1 MLEGYLFSGLYAI
14 ICLALAFLLYKLGVS
29 KKITRKIVHIL
40 VGFEW
45 AILYYFMGASW
56 QFLSVCL
63 AFSLILLIAH
73 RKNLM
78 PMISSDGDNSPGT
91 VYYGLAMSVM
101 ATVTLFLPNM
111 ILPFGIG
118 VCCTSL
124 GDGLAGLLGQC
135 VDAKWNIKVYKKKTI
150 VGIIANFT
158 VCFASAMLFKHI
170 FEMPLSVW
178 HCLAI
183 AVLATQ
189 LELFTGRGLDNITIT
204 IGTSFLTYLF
214 IAVESIGNYLL
225 PILLS
230 PLIIVFAIEKKALTK
245 DGVAAAILIDIIISI
260 TLGNVGFLILLAFFI
275 GGIFT
280 DKIKKSCKKT
290 GQNENKKNECRNS
303 VQVLANSLAA
313 VVCSVLYFITD
324 KRVFLVAFVAAFA
337 EALADTSASGIG
349 ALSNKAFDPF
359 RMKRCPPGLSGGM
372 SWIGTLSSLVGSA
385 LISLIAVAFGT
396 ITFNE
401 AIIVTLAG
409 FLGGVF
415 DSFLGSLLQV
425 KYRCPTCN
433 AIVEKKEH
441 CGKPTLKHSGLVFVT
456 NNSVNLLGTVFA
468 VLVSIALLI

>member
-1 MLEGYLFSGLYAI
+1 MFSGLYAI

>member
-280 DKIKKSCKKT
+280 DKIKKSCKY
-290 GQNENKKNECRNS
+290 R
-303 VQVLANSLAA
+303 
-313 VVCSVLYFITD
+313 
-324 KRVFLVAFVAAFA
+324 
-337 EALADTSASGIG
+337 
-349 ALSNKAFDPF
+349 
-359 RMKRCPPGLSGGM
+359 
-372 SWIGTLSSLVGSA
+372 
-385 LISLIAVAFGT
+385 
-396 ITFNE
+396 
-401 AIIVTLAG
+401 
-409 FLGGVF
+409 
-415 DSFLGSLLQV
+415 LQD
-425 KYRCPTCN
+425 
-433 AIVEKKEH
+433 
-441 CGKPTLKHSGLVFVT
+441 F
-456 NNSVNLLGTVFA
+456 
-468 VLVSIALLI
+468 